1 MIGGKAKAKVS
12 EPARDKSPL
21 PTSDTVVRSPE
32 KTTPAPAKPKVD
44 RQAFKKEES
53 PLPTPAAKKVSSAPL
68 AEPETEDQRADRKRE
83 ELKRSLEAKGKAP
96 AKKKR
101 RF

>member
-1 MIGGKAKAKVS
+1 MIGGKAKAKAS
-12 EPARDKSPL
+12 EPARDTSP
-21 PTSDTVVRSPE
+21 PPSSDTVISPE
-32 KTTPAPAKPKVD
+32 KAAPAKLKTD
-44 RQAFKKEES
+44 LQAPIKEES
-53 PLPTPAAKKVSSAPL
+53 LLSTPAAEKGPSAPS

-83 ELKRSLEAKGKAP
+83 ELKRSLEAKSKAP

>member
-1 MIGGKAKAKVS
+1 MIGGKTKAKAA
-12 EPARDKSPL
+12 EEARNKSPL
-21 PTSDTVVRSPE
+21 PTSDTVVISPE
-32 KTTPAPAKPKVD
+32 KATTAQPKAD
-44 RQAFKKEES
+44 RQALKKEES
-53 PLPTPAAKKVSSAPL
+53 ALPAPATEKAPPAPP

-83 ELKRSLEAKGKAP
+83 ELKRSLEAKAKAP

>member
-1 MIGGKAKAKVS
+1 MIGGKAKAKAS

-21 PTSDTVVRSPE
+21 PTSDTVAMSP
-32 KTTPAPAKPKVD
+32 KTATPAKPKAD
-44 RQAFKKEES
+44 QLATKKEES
-53 PLPTPAAKKVSSAPL
+53 PLPTPAAEKVPSAPP